1 MFFEFDFF
9 EEDESDLAAI
19 KEVVIDWM
27 MDDKGRNILYKKN
40 GDERY
45 ENFKLYKM
53 ISRTVHRHLPKEQLS
68 RKIFAQYLIPRK
80 NIKKKMNDVMKI
92 DDIPDY
98 HK

>member
-1 MFFEFDFF
+1 
-9 EEDESDLAAI
+9 
-19 KEVVIDWM
+19 
-27 MDDKGRNILYKKN
+27 
-40 GDERY
+40 
-45 ENFKLYKM
+45 M

-92 DDIPDY
+92 DDIPEY